1 MTRPT
6 HSLWPPSYDSTL
18 YLPLQLISG
27 TEAARIGLVVDAVAE
42 DSKES
47 KNTLA
52 RAYEVQ

>member
-52 RAYEVQ
+52 RAYEVK